1 MDELRLEQRALLFD
15 MLTNGTVD
23 EATTRRLQ
31 QAIDTGNSAE
41 LFAIYNEHAGE
52 YSQTQLKTSAAEGPQ
67 QGMSV
72 SPDGDWKDALATSAR
87 NAGNNPN
94 TTRVTGTQTTGTMPI
109 SNRSGT
115 KGGAYQNI
123 ANTDL
128 TIAHDADW
136 SDITAQAA
144 ARRRENLDFLQRE
157 NGEVIGTQENV
168 GEYES
173 MFENIAKNADWMK
186 VPDSPEYAA
195 RTAGAAFA
203 IDPSEI
209 SDPSMRKQA
218 QWGKGLS
225 IAGGVGKFAMSGV
238 KWGLDGYLE
247 QKSQMDLLRER
258 QKRQRKNLIGDGHE
272 QVLAGGG
279 EVYDAVELEKGE
291 YVLHPDGFVEEEEG
305 VKHTQGGNVRTDLE
319 PGTKVVTDQTKV
331 GKDFAKKINETFKD
345 QGGSLNIKAK
355 DTFAATIDKFKKKLG
370 IQILEEEIK
379 SITEAIKKQELVEN
393 KTTQNLNTM
402 FLQSKLQEKVAEYEE
417 AQETLSSYTEVI
429 YQEQENR
436 KKQQAEP
443 EQTSFAKGGLVT
455 TETIDAIAT
464 KNNISRD
471 QVISI
476 LNSYQTDYGK
486 GGKIT
491 VVDSGRSAFVKK
503 ATIQGMK
510 PQDFATH
517 VLKNKKDFS
526 DDTIQQ
532 ATFITNANGIPQL
545 SEGGEV
551 GAEQEEATDSIP
563 FKKGQ
568 EKTYTKEF
576 IQKNFPGFYE
586 WLEKYKGF
594 DDIYYAYKYLG
605 TEDTYATH
613 WLNYAHELFKD
624 EKIQERL
631 DSPEV
636 KEVLKDLG
644 DRTFEELPS
653 HVREYVKSITNPDQK
668 IKSYEEW
675 NDGLYNND
683 KTVDKVFDNEVE
695 KSVVFRNKNLKE
707 ALEVDESN
715 ITAYDTE
722 DDKEVKE
729 NIRKRNEALRE
740 GKEPVYNDY
749 RIANEYLIREES
761 EKNLTFKEYV
771 KKRHEEHKK
780 DPDFKNRE
788 YTDSEK
794 KVMEV
799 AEIMFKNMTL
809 SLGDISLAME
819 GKYYPSEIADSIN
832 LTVDELKSLKD
843 LGIDF
848 TQGMTLEQINS
859 NKEAVVEVLGGEER
873 AYRFQMMLYNM
884 NRSDLTENYERV
896 IAKYPTL
903 DSLAYEDVDNFDI
916 KDVNVTS
923 TQVSQLQKLGIN
935 TFEEL
940 KEYTD
945 ESPENKE
952 KAQDILGSRRLS
964 QIINYHSDYELP
976 EDSPEGTAKLEKLTD
991 LGVAFKNIEDFQLT
1005 DEQVKG
1011 IQDLGIKDL
1020 KGIHTATPEQHEEIK
1035 KIIGNDTKHQAIL
1048 DYSREVNANTEASAP
1063 INYTLD
1069 RIGGLAPEVTTTS
1082 GTLGGGSAGS
1092 NYEGPGAVETDEPI
1106 DTSRMEE
1113 QVSRA
1118 AQEAQKRL
1126 SMFDGNLPF
1135 SRPSLPVP
1143 ETSQSVSYE
1152 RLSIP
1157 EVSDAENIKNIER
1170 AQQFAEERLRGMPS
1184 SQSRALLANITAG
1197 TQEALN
1203 KSFST
1208 TMAHNAQG
1216 QLQEQQYN
1224 ASRADMEMEKNKALA
1239 MDYERRMF
1247 TSLDTYDNNSRA
1259 YHQARYEWERN
1270 KQRDQSTANLIDS
1283 LSEAYTFTE
1292 DGKIQMEQ
1300 KDFMDLFNI
1309 NMNGPLATQ
1318 KPDKEKKNK

>member
-1 MDELRLEQRALLFD
+1 MDGLRLEQRALLFD

-41 LFAIYNEHAGE
+41 LFAIYNEHASE
-52 YSQTQLKTSAAEGPQ
+52 DPQTQLKTSASEGPQ

-94 TTRVTGTQTTGTMPI
+94 TTRVTGTQTTGTMPV

-144 ARRRENLDFLQRE
+144 ARRRENLDFLQRD

-168 GEYES
+168 GEYEL
-173 MFENIAKNADWMK
+173 MFENIAKNADWMR

-291 YVLHPDGFVEEEEG
+291 HILHPDGFVEEEEG

-331 GKDFAKKINETFKD
+331 GKDFAKKINDTFKD

-355 DTFAATIDKFKKKLG
+355 DTFATTIDKFKKKLG

-464 KNNISRD
+464 KNNISRE

-476 LNSYQTDYGK
+476 LNSYQADSGE

-491 VVDSGRSAFVKK
+491 VVDSGRNEFVKK
-503 ATIQGMK
+503 ATIQGMN

-517 VLKNKKDFS
+517 VLNNKKDFS

-532 ATFITNANGIPQL
+532 ATFITNA
-545 SEGGEV
+545 
-551 GAEQEEATDSIP
+551 
-563 FKKGQ
+563 
-568 EKTYTKEF
+568 
-576 IQKNFPGFYE
+576 
-586 WLEKYKGF
+586 
-594 DDIYYAYKYLG
+594 
-605 TEDTYATH
+605 
-613 WLNYAHELFKD
+613 
-624 EKIQERL
+624 
-631 DSPEV
+631 
-636 KEVLKDLG
+636 
-644 DRTFEELPS
+644 
-653 HVREYVKSITNPDQK
+653 
-668 IKSYEEW
+668 
-675 NDGLYNND
+675 
-683 KTVDKVFDNEVE
+683 
-695 KSVVFRNKNLKE
+695 
-707 ALEVDESN
+707 
-715 ITAYDTE
+715 
-722 DDKEVKE
+722 
-729 NIRKRNEALRE
+729 
-740 GKEPVYNDY
+740 
-749 RIANEYLIREES
+749 
-761 EKNLTFKEYV
+761 
-771 KKRHEEHKK
+771 
-780 DPDFKNRE
+780 
-788 YTDSEK
+788 
-794 KVMEV
+794 
-799 AEIMFKNMTL
+799 
-809 SLGDISLAME
+809 
-819 GKYYPSEIADSIN
+819 
-832 LTVDELKSLKD
+832 
-843 LGIDF
+843 
-848 TQGMTLEQINS
+848 
-859 NKEAVVEVLGGEER
+859 
-873 AYRFQMMLYNM
+873 
-884 NRSDLTENYERV
+884 
-896 IAKYPTL
+896 KYPTV

-916 KDVNVTS
+916 KDVNVTP

-940 KEYTD
+940 KDYTD
-945 ESPENKE
+945 KSPENKE

-976 EDSPEGTAKLEKLTD
+976 EDSPEGTVKLEKLTD
-991 LGVAFKNIEDFQLT
+991 LGVVFMNIEDFQLT

-1092 NYEGPGAVETDEPI
+1092 NYEGPGAVESDEPI

-1157 EVSDAENIKNIER
+1157 EISDAENIKNIER

-1300 KDFMDLFNI
+1300 KDFMDLFNV
-1309 NMNGPLATQ
+1309 NVNGTPATQ
-1318 KPDKEKKNK
+1318 KTDKEKKNK

>member
-23 EATTRRLQ
+23 EATTRRLK

-41 LFAIYNEHAGE
+41 LFAIYNEHASE
-52 YSQTQLKTSAAEGPQ
+52 DPQTQLKTSASVGPQ

-94 TTRVTGTQTTGTMPI
+94 TTRVTGTQTTGTMPV

-144 ARRRENLDFLQRE
+144 ARRRENLDFLQRD

-195 RTAGAAFA
+195 RTAGAAIA

-209 SDPSMRKQA
+209 SDPSLRRQA

-291 YVLHPDGFVEEEEG
+291 HILHPDGFVEEEEG

-331 GKDFAKKINETFKD
+331 GKDFAKKINDTFKD

-355 DTFAATIDKFKKKLG
+355 DTFATTIDKFKKKLG

-379 SITEAIKKQELVEN
+379 SITEAVKKQELVEN

-436 KKQQAEP
+436 KKQQVEP

-491 VVDSGRSAFVKK
+491 VVDSGRNEFVKK
-503 ATIQGMK
+503 ATIQGMN

-526 DDTIQQ
+526 DDTVQQ

-545 SEGGEV
+545 SEGG
-551 GAEQEEATDSIP
+551 G
-563 FKKGQ
+563 
-568 EKTYTKEF
+568 
-576 IQKNFPGFYE
+576 
-586 WLEKYKGF
+586 
-594 DDIYYAYKYLG
+594 
-605 TEDTYATH
+605 
-613 WLNYAHELFKD
+613 
-624 EKIQERL
+624 
-631 DSPEV
+631 
-636 KEVLKDLG
+636 
-644 DRTFEELPS
+644 
-653 HVREYVKSITNPDQK
+653 
-668 IKSYEEW
+668 
-675 NDGLYNND
+675 
-683 KTVDKVFDNEVE
+683 
-695 KSVVFRNKNLKE
+695 
-707 ALEVDESN
+707 VDE
-715 ITAYDTE
+715 T
-722 DDKEVKE
+722 
-729 NIRKRNEALRE
+729 
-740 GKEPVYNDY
+740 
-749 RIANEYLIREES
+749 
-761 EKNLTFKEYV
+761 
-771 KKRHEEHKK
+771 
-780 DPDFKNRE
+780 
-788 YTDSEK
+788 
-794 KVMEV
+794 
-799 AEIMFKNMTL
+799 
-809 SLGDISLAME
+809 
-819 GKYYPSEIADSIN
+819 
-832 LTVDELKSLKD
+832 
-843 LGIDF
+843 
-848 TQGMTLEQINS
+848 
-859 NKEAVVEVLGGEER
+859 
-873 AYRFQMMLYNM
+873 
-884 NRSDLTENYERV
+884 
-896 IAKYPTL
+896 
-903 DSLAYEDVDNFDI
+903 DVDNFDI
-916 KDVNVTS
+916 KDVNVTP

-940 KEYTD
+940 KDYID
-945 ESPENKE
+945 KSPENKE

-991 LGVAFKNIEDFQLT
+991 LGVVFPTIEDFQLT

-1011 IQDLGIKDL
+1011 IQDLGFKDL
-1020 KGIHTATPEQHEEIK
+1020 KDIYTATPEQHEEIK

-1048 DYSREVNANTEASAP
+1048 DYSREVNVNTEASAP

-1092 NYEGPGAVETDEPI
+1092 NYEGPGAVESDEPI

-1157 EVSDAENIKNIER
+1157 EISDAENIKNIER

-1259 YHQARYEWERN
+1259 YHQAKYEWERN

-1300 KDFMDLFNI
+1300 KDFMDLFNV
-1309 NMNGPLATQ
+1309 NVNGTPATQ
-1318 KPDKEKKNK
+1318 KTDKEKKNK